1 MTNDQSPSENE
12 RMGKDQAGLE
22 STSETKLDD
31 QIAKEE
37 ASTEVAHETS
47 DYRLTPSERRTE
59 WIQVIT
65 LCYALFVAG
74 WNDGTTGPLLPTYQR
89 VYSVGFAVVS
99 LLFIFNCLVSPIN
112 ELFQLVKDYCPGGL
126 PWSWNT
132 SVFLKP
138 SWVWKGSLAISIT
151 SIVPLIIQL

>member
-1 MTNDQSPSENE
+1 MTDHQPASENG

-22 STSETKLDD
+22 SASETKLDD
-31 QIAKEE
+31 QTAKEE
-37 ASTEVAHETS
+37 SSIDVAHETS
-47 DYRLTPSERRTE
+47 DFRLTPSERRTE

-112 ELFQLVKDYCPGGL
+112 ESFQPVKNNCPGGL
-126 PWSWNT
+126 SWSWNT
-132 SVFLKP
+132 GVFLKP
-138 SWVWKGSLAISIT
+138 SRVWKGSLAISIT
-151 SIVPLIIQL
+151 SIDPLTI